1 MLTRDSV
8 IMAYEIILQRKPESD
23 AVCDSYVSNYKDL
36 ASVGQA
42 LINSEEFRLKF
53 GARMCVPFQLFP
65 GYSENER
72 AIFRQFEGFVG
83 TGSPGFVT
91 DFLGRLTRPVFLAG
105 LSRLDGAVEPVPWPA
120 GNFHAETAEWL
131 GVLKSVL
138 SARSRWRILEL
149 GAGFGAW
156 MVSSGLAARQKGIL
170 DIVLYGV
177 EADEGH
183 IEFMHQHLS
192 DNGFNP
198 SEHHI
203 ISGVVGPEDGE
214 AMWAT
219 AHDPSAVYGG
229 RAVIVDPADDASPA
243 LSGLRPVKVFGIKG
257 LLAREPIWDL
267 VHIDIQGDEGK
278 ICHAG
283 IGEMTKKVKW
293 VVVGTHGREMDG
305 TVMKIFHEAGW
316 SLENEKPSLLA
327 GHQIRRALELM
338 MSMDGVQVWRNPNL
352 SERPL

>member
-1 MLTRDSV
+1 MLTRDQV
-8 IMAYEIILQRKPESD
+8 TLAYELILQRKPEAD
-23 AVCDSYVSNYKDL
+23 AVYDHYLRNYRDL
-36 ASVGQA
+36 GSIGRA
-42 LINSEEFRLKF
+42 LIESEEFRSRF
-53 GARMCVPFQLFP
+53 GARDVVPFHRYP
-65 GYSENER
+65 GYTESER
-72 AIFRQFEGFVG
+72 SIFKHFDGFVG
-83 TGSPGFVT
+83 TGTRGFVT
-91 DFLGRLTRPVFLAG
+91 DFLGGLTRLNFLEG
-105 LSRLDGAVEPVPWPA
+105 LTRLDGAVEPVPWPA

-131 GVLKSVL
+131 GVLKCVL
-138 SARSRWRILEL
+138 SARSKWRILEL

-170 DIVLYGV
+170 DILLYGV

-214 AMWAT
+214 AKWA
-219 AHDPSAVYGG
+219 AAIDPSAFYGG
-229 RAVIVDPADDASPA
+229 RAVIVDSVKALSPA
-243 LSGLRPVKVFGIKG
+243 FPGLRTVKVFGING

-327 GHQIRRALELM
+327 GHQIGRALELM

>member
-1 MLTRDSV
+1 
-8 IMAYEIILQRKPESD
+8 
-23 AVCDSYVSNYKDL
+23 
-36 ASVGQA
+36 
-42 LINSEEFRLKF
+42 
-53 GARMCVPFQLFP
+53 
-65 GYSENER
+65 
-72 AIFRQFEGFVG
+72 
-83 TGSPGFVT
+83 
-91 DFLGRLTRPVFLAG
+91 
-105 LSRLDGAVEPVPWPA
+105 
-120 GNFHAETAEWL
+120 
-131 GVLKSVL
+131 
-138 SARSRWRILEL
+138 
-149 GAGFGAW
+149 

-170 DIVLYGV
+170 DILLYGV

-192 DNGFNP
+192 DNGFYP

-219 AHDPSAVYGG
+219 APDPSTNYGG
-229 RAVIVDPADDASPA
+229 RAVLVDSADDASPA
-243 LSGLRPVKVFGIKG
+243 LSGLRSVKVFGING

-267 VHIDIQGDEGK
+267 VHIDIQGDEGR
-278 ICHAG
+278 ICSAG

-327 GHQIRRALELM
+327 EHQIGRALELM
-338 MSMDGVQVWRNPNL
+338 MAIDGLQVWRNPNL
-352 SERPL
+352 AP